1 MKINFF
7 LWEIFFFF
15 FYERNEMK
23 YDEIFVV
30 LRLLIELYMKLY

>member
-7 LWEIFFFF
+7 LWEIFFF